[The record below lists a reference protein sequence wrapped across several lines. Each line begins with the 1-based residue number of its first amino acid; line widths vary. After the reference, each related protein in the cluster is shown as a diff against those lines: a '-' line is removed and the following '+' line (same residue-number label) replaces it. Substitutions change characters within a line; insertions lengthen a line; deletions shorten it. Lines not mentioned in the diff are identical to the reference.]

1 MGDIKSSR
9 GEFGGEEK
17 EFASDFVVDK
27 NGIFCQNVIDG
38 VIRPEDLNIADVQ
51 KMAQEST
58 LLARAAVKFWRSK
71 YMSDEVLLELAK
83 GIAQDTTLAYEAV
96 YSEESYWPDDYL
108 TEAVVLEL
116 AKSVARD
123 PKLSYNAVIYW
134 DKKYITSDVL
144 LVLYEAACRD
154 AKFIYDITIY
164 WRPEYL
170 KILKALLPERIQRQ
184 RFLLK

>member
-1 MGDIKSSR
+1 MYRRVSGRDSYT
-9 GEFGGEEK
+9 ENPEEPT
-17 EFASDFVVDK
+17 
-27 NGIFCQNVIDG
+27 FCQKVIEG
-38 VIRPEDLNIADVQ
+38 LITPEDLSIEDVK
-51 KMAQEST
+51 KMVQESAI
-58 LLARAAVKFWRSK
+58 LARTAVSFWRYE

-96 YSEESYWPDDYL
+96 YSDDSSWPDHYL

-123 PKLSYNAVIYW
+123 PNLAYSAGIYW
-134 DKKYITSDVL
+134 DKKYITNDVL